1 MSARATLDAAITEG
15 ELQQAII
22 DLARVLG
29 LLIYHPYDSRRSE
42 PGYPDLTI
50 VGAQTIV
57 YAELK
62 SETGKLRPEQREWR
76 EAIERVAQ
84 RPRKSYHS
92 AIEYHLWRPAQWSDG
107 TIEET
112 LRRLV

>member
-1 MSARATLDAAITEG
+1 MSARATLDAAMTEG

-50 VGAQTIV
+50 
-57 YAELK
+57 
-62 SETGKLRPEQREWR
+62 
-76 EAIERVAQ
+76 
-84 RPRKSYHS
+84 
-92 AIEYHLWRPAQWSDG
+92 
-107 TIEET
+107 
-112 LRRLV
+112 